1 MNINANINNII
12 NLRKNMSDFIN
23 SQNIIGTISGITIAV
38 SAGNTIRSFVNELI
52 FPTLYYIF
60 RKKLKG
66 SGFRKGSK
74 ASDFSHISYK
84 HVFLFL
90 KELVTFMCVLVLTF
104 YFVKGIMSRIFIL
117 KPIGS
122 SNAVVVN
129 NNKGGKET
137 TSTAAAA
144 AAAPISGTHS

>member
-1 MNINANINNII
+1 MNVGENISIS

-23 SQNIIGTISGITIAV
+23 SQKIIGTISGITIAV

-104 YFVKGIMSRIFIL
+104 YFVKILMARLFIL

-122 SNAVVVN
+122 ENKVDTTN
-129 NNKGGKET
+129 NT
-137 TSTAAAA
+137 TNSTAAIAA
-144 AAAPISGTHS
+144 TASTISGTHYQ